1 MIHKRLQYLMD
12 GQKGGRQII
21 RGFWSMFE
29 TFFYANVG
37 WTGEGRD
44 SAGHFAYEQ
53 GITDCEWGV

>member
-1 MIHKRLQYLMD
+1 
-12 GQKGGRQII
+12 
-21 RGFWSMFE
+21 MFD